1 MASLQLVSPP
11 VQRPMSITAPE
22 FLPKLAEFNELT
34 RSVRDAGLQITA
46 MSFLDNTIII
56 SIDSVELLARRF
68 GHEVRGQRHR
78 TEGRFTRNAVTIRGV
93 DVVWFSLVKEQ
104 NQ

>member
-1 MASLQLVSPP
+1 MVCLQLLPPP

-34 RSVRDAGLQITA
+34 RAVRDADLQITA
-46 MSFLDNTIII
+46 MSFLDNTITI
-56 SIDSVELLARRF
+56 SPDSVELLARRF

-78 TEGRFTRNAVTIRGV
+78 TQGRFTRNAVTIRGV

-104 NQ
+104 NR

>member
-1 MASLQLVSPP
+1 MQQVAPP
-11 VQRPMSITAPE
+11 ALGAMSITSEE
-22 FLPKLAEFNELT
+22 FLPKLSAFNDMT
-34 RSVRDAGLQITA
+34 RAARDAGLQIKA
-46 MSFLDNTIII
+46 MSFLDNTITI
-56 SIDSVELLARRF
+56 SPDSAELLARRF

-78 TEGRFTRNAVTIRGV
+78 TQGRFTRNAVTIRGI